1 VVIDAHVHLW
11 DVWRGGYDWLRRPAN
26 AAINRTYT
34 FADFASRA
42 AAAGVDRAVLVQAD
56 DSAEDTEAMF
66 EVAAGH
72 EEIAGVVAWVPLD
85 RPDEAA
91 AALGLL
97 AARPGFAGIRTLI
110 HDQPDP
116 DWLLRP
122 EVSGGLALLEE
133 RDIPFDV
140 ISVLPR
146 HLSHVPLLSERF
158 PRLRMVLD
166 HLSHPPL
173 GLEGAPGQWQTLIT
187 AAAANPL
194 VFAKVSGLYPAHPSW
209 SAEDLRHVVEFAFE
223 LFGPDRLMF
232 GSDWPVAELGGGYAK
247 VFAELSAL
255 FAQLPAMGRDAILGG
270 TAARFYRLSS
280 GRLRREN
287 LLCSRGHSDL
297 FFPPVWSRVPWCLR
311 LASPGVAKLRRRR
324 GSRRGL
330 RAGRP
335 CGRSG
340 IRLSCRSASARTRSP
355 RPSAITRS

>member
-1 VVIDAHVHLW
+1 MELKRDSHSRHPTMPGRVWWQAGPVVIDAHLHLW
-11 DVWRGGYDWLRRPAN
+11 DVRRGGYDWLRRPEN
-26 AAINRTYT
+26 AAISRAYT

-56 DSAEDTEAMF
+56 DSAEDAEAMF
-66 EVAAGH
+66 EVAAAH

-91 AALGLL
+91 AALDLL
-97 AARPGFAGIRTLI
+97 AARPGFAGVRTLI

-133 RDIPFDV
+133 RDVPFDV

-146 HLSHVPLLSERF
+146 HLSHVPVLSERY

-173 GLEGAPGQWQTLIT
+173 GLDGGLGQWQTLIT
-187 AAAANPL
+187 AAAANPM
-194 VFAKVSGLYPAHPSW
+194 VFAKVSGLYPADPDW
-209 SAEDLRHVVEFAFE
+209 TAEDLRPVVEFAFE
-223 LFGPDRLMF
+223 AFGPGRLMF

-247 VFAELSAL
+247 VFAELSTL
-255 FAQLPAMGRDAILGG
+255 FAELPAISREAVFGG
-270 TAARFYRLSS
+270 TAARFYGLR
-280 GRLRREN
+280 GRLQAGN

-297 FFPPVWSRVPWCLR
+297 FFPPVWNRVP
-311 LASPGVAKLRRRR
+311 
-324 GSRRGL
+324 
-330 RAGRP
+330 
-335 CGRSG
+335 
-340 IRLSCRSASARTRSP
+340 
-355 RPSAITRS
+355 